1 MKSYQTTNTAMGAGI
16 ALLLTF
22 LFFQQGA
29 VDSGQHN
36 RFTSDLRLM
45 NELDAEIN
53 QDLLK
58 SRYEMLGSYDPFVV
72 RLRKMQSVRDDL
84 RAIPLF
90 IKGRPKGEMEQL
102 LRKESDLLTQKER
115 LLETF
120 KSENAILKN
129 SLRYFPV
136 LITESSRAAAQAGDL
151 ELQDTLKDLLRDVL
165 LFDRTHHSGLTNELH
180 SEILRLS
187 QKIAQHPQRA
197 ANVALNSA
205 VAHART
211 IFRVK
216 PIVENSIEQLNSI
229 PSASAIDNIF
239 NIYTGHY
246 EHAQRISNIYRFF
259 LFLVAVLF
267 LGFGAYQAVRLIRSS
282 SALKF
287 ALKQAEAA
295 NCAKSEF
302 LANMSH
308 EIRTP
313 MNGILGMTELVLDTS
328 LTADQRENLDLVKF
342 SAESLLTIIN
352 DILDFSKIEAGK
364 LEFECVPFDLRQSLD
379 EIMKTLALR
388 ASHKGLEL
396 TYHVGSEIP
405 GELVGDSGRI
415 RQIIVN
421 LVDNAIKFT
430 HDGEIL
436 VSVACE
442 SDSPKS
448 VCLHF
453 SIRDTGIGIPFDKQ
467 KAIFEAFT
475 QADGSMARKF
485 GGTGLGL
492 TISSR
497 LVSQMEGRIWI
508 DSELGQGST
517 FHFTIQLPVPSL
529 APRFIP
535 LPFGTRQLARAQ
547 SARV

>member
-1 MKSYQTTNTAMGAGI
+1 MGAGI

-90 IKGRPKGEMEQL
+90 IKGRPRGEMEQL

-136 LITESSRAAAQAGDL
+136 LITESSRAAAKAGDL

-165 LFDRTHHSGLTNELH
+165 LFDRTPHSGLTKELN

-187 QKIAQHPQRA
+187 QNIAQHPQRA
-197 ANVALNSA
+197 TKVALNSA

-267 LGFGAYQAVRLIRSS
+267 LGFGAYQAIRLIRSS

-313 MNGILGMTELVLDTS
+313 MNGILGMTELVLDTD

-379 EIMKTLALR
+379 ETMKTLALR
-388 ASHKGLEL
+388 ASQKGLDL

-442 SDSPKS
+442 SDSPKN

-467 KAIFEAFT
+467 KTIFEAFT
-475 QADGSMARKF
+475 QADGSMVRKF

-492 TISSR
+492 TISAR
-497 LVSQMEGRIWI
+497 LVSQMAGRIWV
-508 DSELGQGST
+508 DSAPGQGST
-517 FHFTIQLPVPSL
+517 FHFTIELPVAKVAARSI
-529 APRFIP
+529 F
-535 LPFGTRQLARAQ
+535 LPFETQQPGPAE